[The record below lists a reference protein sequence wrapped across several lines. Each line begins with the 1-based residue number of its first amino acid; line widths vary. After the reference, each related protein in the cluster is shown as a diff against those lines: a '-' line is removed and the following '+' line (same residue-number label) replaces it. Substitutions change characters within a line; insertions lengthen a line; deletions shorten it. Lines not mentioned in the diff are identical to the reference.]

1 MCFCALLFCWTLC
14 LPACREAYLQ
24 QQRLGA
30 TKGARA
36 DLASLQQALDR
47 ATCPHTVG
55 IALALLS
62 TIFVLFPLPARREA
76 YLQQQ
81 RLEAAK
87 GARADLA
94 SLQQAL
100 DRAKKAGEEAAG
112 KLERAKKAEQDAKRG
127 VEREKQR
134 EMLKDI
140 KEKSKADKEK
150 QKQVG

>member
-1 MCFCALLFCWTLC
+1 LPCSALHPC
-14 LPACREAYLQ
+14 
-24 QQRLGA
+24 
-30 TKGARA
+30 
-36 DLASLQQALDR
+36 
-47 ATCPHTVG
+47 
-55 IALALLS
+55 
-62 TIFVLFPLPARREA
+62 REA

-100 DRAKKAGEEAAG
+100 DRAKKMSEEAAG

-140 KEKSKADKEK
+140 KERSKADKEK
-150 QKQVG
+150 QKQVCWDRDRGIEVQQGVG

>member
-1 MCFCALLFCWTLC
+1 LFN
-14 LPACREAYLQ
+14 REA
-24 QQRLGA
+24 
-30 TKGARA
+30 
-36 DLASLQQALDR
+36 
-47 ATCPHTVG
+47 H
-55 IALALLS
+55 
-62 TIFVLFPLPARREA
+62 
-76 YLQQQ
+76 LQQQ

-100 DRAKKAGEEAAG
+100 DRAKKAAEEAAG

-140 KEKSKADKEK
+140 KERSKADKEK
-150 QKQVG
+150 QKQVCCGGDWVCRYSSGLVGDG

>member
-1 MCFCALLFCWTLC
+1 MPLSPTLHSPT
-14 LPACREAYLQ
+14 LP
-24 QQRLGA
+24 
-30 TKGARA
+30 T
-36 DLASLQQALDR
+36 
-47 ATCPHTVG
+47 
-55 IALALLS
+55 S
-62 TIFVLFPLPARREA
+62 TILQPQSSEA

-100 DRAKKAGEEAAG
+100 DRAKKAAEEAAG
-112 KLERAKKAEQDAKRG
+112 KLERAKKAEQDAQRG

-150 QKQVG
+150 QKQVRCAGCCCGTVAVLVWLQLLQMLRVFAQGMRVRHARHPRLVQLSFTGF